1 MYSTKEVA
9 QEIREAVKRR
19 KKLLIITPI
28 FFLLLSIAALYVIEP
43 KYKST
48 TSILVQKEE
57 TLNPL
62 VLYQMAVSLASDD
75 RLQSFNEILYSRST
89 MLMLIDNLGLD
100 SQIKTESERERLI
113 EKVRKNVVTYSR
125 ASNSFEI
132 SYYDTNPVRARD
144 GVELLANHFIRT
156 RLAFESRRNTE
167 TVDFFTDKL
176 GELEQVVDQQRNQ
189 IVSATTDLM
198 KEMPFDS
205 EDLRRRLQD
214 SERQFETL
222 DWNIYQEEQ
231 KLAIIKDYQSKAGER
246 GREKILFKLPLDD
259 VTFGDELSDLLNEYE
274 SLNQQ
279 YTDSYPP
286 LKAITVRIADVV
298 DRIPTSIESK
308 MKSMIVQKEELMQ
321 QRDQLVKDMER
332 AFVVNQRRNSQESDF
347 SIYQE
352 LYNNMKVKLEQARM
366 TRDIDDKASEQFIV
380 LDAPYIPEKPS
391 SPNKKLVIIAGLFLG
406 LMSGMVLSGVAEIM
420 DTTVRKEEDL
430 EFGKPIIA
438 YLIDG

>member
-19 KKLLIITPI
+19 KKLMIITPI
-28 FFLLLSIAALYVIEP
+28 FFLLLSIAALYIIEP

-62 VLYQMAVSLASDD
+62 VLYQMAVSLASED

-89 MLMLIDNLGLD
+89 MLMLIDSLRLD
-100 SQIKTESERERLI
+100 RQIKTEIEKEKLI
-113 EKVRKNVVTYSR
+113 EKVRKNVVTNSR
-125 ASNSFEI
+125 SSNSFEI
-132 SYYDTNPVRARD
+132 SYYDTDPIRARN
-144 GVELLANHFIRT
+144 GVELLANNFIRT
-156 RLAFESRRNTE
+156 RLAFEDRRNNE
-167 TVDFFTDKL
+167 TVSFFTNKL
-176 GELEQVVDQQRNQ
+176 DELEQVVDQQRNQ

-205 EDLRRRLQD
+205 EDLRRRLQA
-214 SERQFETL
+214 SEGQFETL
-222 DWNIYQEEQ
+222 DWRIYQEEQ
-231 KLAIIKDYQSKAGER
+231 KLAIIKDYQARAGEKD
-246 GREKILFKLPLDD
+246 REIILYKLPLDD
-259 VTFGDELSDLLNEYE
+259 ISFGKELSDLLNEYE

-286 LKAITVRIADVV
+286 LKAVTVRISDVV
-298 DRIPTSIESK
+298 DRIPSSIESNIQ
-308 MKSMIVQKEELMQ
+308 SMILQKEELMQ
-321 QRDQLVKDMER
+321 QRNQLVSDMER

-352 LYNNMKVKLEQARM
+352 LYNSMKVKLEQARM
-366 TRDIDDKASEQFIV
+366 TRDIDNKASEQFIV

-391 SPNKKLVIIAGLFLG
+391 SPNEKIVISAGIFLG
-406 LMSGMVLSGVAEIM
+406 LIIGVILSGVAEIM
-420 DTTVRKEEDL
+420 DNTVRREEDL
-430 EFGKPIIA
+430 EFEKPIIA
-438 YLIDG
+438 YLVDG

>member
-28 FFLLLSIAALYVIEP
+28 FFLLLSIAALYIIEP

-62 VLYQMAVSLASDD
+62 VLYQMAVSLASED

-89 MLMLIDNLGLD
+89 MMMLIDSLRLD
-100 SQIKTESERERLI
+100 SEIKTETDKQKLI
-113 EKVRKNVVTYSR
+113 EDVRKNVVTNSR

-132 SYYDTNPVRARD
+132 SYYDTDPIRARN

-156 RLAFESRRNTE
+156 RLAFENRRNNE
-167 TVDFFTDKL
+167 TVNFFTSKL
-176 GELEQVVDQQRNQ
+176 DELEEVVDQQRNQ
-189 IVSATTDLM
+189 ITTATTDLM
-198 KEMPFDS
+198 KEMPFDA
-205 EDLRRRLQD
+205 EDLRRRLQV
-214 SERQFETL
+214 SESQFETL
-222 DWNIYQEEQ
+222 DWSIYQEEQ
-231 KLAIIKDYQSKAGER
+231 KLDIIKEYQARAGEK
-246 GREKILFKLPLDD
+246 GRENILYKLPLNDMA
-259 VTFGDELSDLLNEYE
+259 FGEELSALLNEYE

-286 LKAITVRIADVV
+286 LRAITLRIADVI
-298 DRIPTSIESK
+298 DRMPSSIESR
-308 MKSMIVQKEELMQ
+308 MQSMITQKEELMQ
-321 QRDQLVKDMER
+321 QRDQLVTDMER

-352 LYNNMKVKLEQARM
+352 LYNGMKVKLEQARM
-366 TRDIDDKASEQFIV
+366 SRDIDDNASEQFIV
-380 LDAPYIPEKPS
+380 LDAPYIPEEPS
-391 SPNKKLVIIAGLFLG
+391 SPNKKIVIAAGLFLG
-406 LMSGMVLSGVAEIM
+406 LIIGVVLSGVAEIM
-420 DTTVRKEEDL
+420 DTTVRREEDL
-430 EFGKPIIA
+430 DFGKPIIA
-438 YLIDG
+438 YLVDG